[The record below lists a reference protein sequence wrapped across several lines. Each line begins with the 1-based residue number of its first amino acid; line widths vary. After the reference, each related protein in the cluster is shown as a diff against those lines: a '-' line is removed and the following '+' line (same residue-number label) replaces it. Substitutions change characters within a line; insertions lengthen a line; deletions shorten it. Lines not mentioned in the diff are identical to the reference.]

1 MNKLIGL
8 IVAGAVILVAV
19 ITLVLYSGES
29 QKNTILRTENLKTA
43 EEAQKETAR
52 LKEDIKKEQ
61 EKNVEATK
69 KLMDQMSQSSQEKD
83 RAVGEAQDLKKRL
96 LQEREASLDSNDDL
110 EKLRKEIDKFKKEN
124 REEISKLDEVFKN
137 KRQSYETRILSLE
150 AQVAKL
156 KTRFTSEAER
166 YHYNLGVVYSK
177 NKDYDQAVTEFKTA
191 LGFNPKNA
199 LAHFNLGII
208 FDDYF
213 KDKENARYHYRSYL
227 ELDPLSDDAD
237 SVREWLKSLEKK

>member
-1 MNKLIGL
+1 MNKLIGF
-8 IVAGAVILVAV
+8 IVAGAVILLAV
-19 ITLVLYSGES
+19 IVLVLYSGES
-29 QKNTILRTENLKTA
+29 QKNTILRTENLKTS
-43 EEAQKETAR
+43 EEAQKEISR

-83 RAVGEAQDLKKRL
+83 RAVREAEDLKKRL
-96 LQEREASLDSNDDL
+96 LREREASLTSGDDL
-110 EKLRKEIDKFKKEN
+110 EKLRREIDKFKKEN
-124 REEISKLDEVFKN
+124 REEISKLDEVFKT

-156 KTRFTSEAER
+156 KTRLASEAER

-177 NKDYDQAVTEFKTA
+177 NKDYDQAITEFKTA

-237 SVREWLKSLEKK
+237 SVREWLKGLEKK